1 MQLLVIRHAIA
12 ENRATFAQTGQDD
25 GQRPLTD
32 EGRRRMEIAA
42 RGLRSLV
49 GSLDLVAASPL
60 TRARETAE
68 IVAAAFGG
76 SPVETSVALSP
87 GRSPDEVVEWLK
99 HHAALERVAVVGHEP
114 DLSDL
119 VSYLLLDEGT
129 SFFVFK
135 KGGACLLE
143 FAGRI
148 GPGDANLRWLLR
160 PKHLRALGASSA

>member
-1 MQLLVIRHAIA
+1 MQVLVIRHAIA
-12 ENRATFAQTGQDD
+12 EDRATFAQTGEDD

-42 RGLRSLV
+42 RGLRALV
-49 GSLDLVAASPL
+49 GSLDLIAASPL
-60 TRARETAE
+60 TRARQTAE
-68 IVAAAFGG
+68 IVAAAFGNL
-76 SPVETSVALSP
+76 PVETSVALSP
-87 GRSPDEVVEWLK
+87 GRPPDDVVEWLK
-99 HHAALERVAVVGHEP
+99 HHAALECVAIVGHEP

-148 GPGDANLRWLLR
+148 GPGDAILRWLLR